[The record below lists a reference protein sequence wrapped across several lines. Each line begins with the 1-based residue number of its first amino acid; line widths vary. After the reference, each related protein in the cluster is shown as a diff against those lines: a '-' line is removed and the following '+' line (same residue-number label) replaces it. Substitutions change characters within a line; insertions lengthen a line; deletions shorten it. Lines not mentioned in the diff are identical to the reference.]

1 MAVISK
7 FKTQNSKLNLDF
19 PLITVIIPTF
29 NRYQFLLEAIESVES
44 QSYPNLE
51 IIVVDDG
58 STDETFSISKK
69 ENLKYIFQE
78 NKGPSAARNI
88 GAIAA
93 NGDWLA
99 FLDSDDL
106 WKPKKLMKQ
115 WESLANNPDYK
126 AVYTNEIWIRNGV
139 RINQCKKHQ
148 KHSGWIY
155 PKCLPLCII
164 SPSSILLHKN
174 LWKEVGGMDESL
186 PMAED
191 YDLWLRLSAK
201 HKFLFYDE
209 NLIIKR
215 AGHSDQLSIKWG
227 IDRYRVT
234 ALQKMLKNSELSN
247 ELKELTRAELLKKS
261 KVLATGFKKHGKVK
275 EAEFYEKIRGNC
287 KSIL

>member
-1 MAVISK
+1 M
-7 FKTQNSKLNLDF
+7 NL
-19 PLITVIIPTF
+19 PLISVIIPTF
-29 NRYQFLLEAIESVES
+29 NRFQFLLEAIESVES

-58 STDETFSISKK
+58 STDKTSTISNK
-69 ENLKYIFQE
+69 ENLKYIFQK
-78 NKGPSAARNI
+78 NQGPSAARNT
-88 GAIAA
+88 GAKIAK
-93 NGDWLA
+93 GDWLA

-115 WESLANNPDYK
+115 WEALNNNPDCK

-148 KHSGWIY
+148 KYSGWIY

-164 SPSSILLHKN
+164 SPSSILLHKK
-174 LWKEVGGMDESL
+174 LWEDAGGMDVSL

-191 YDLWLRLSAK
+191 YDLWLRLTLK
-201 HKFLFYDE
+201 HKFLFLDE

-234 ALQKMLKNSELSN
+234 ALLKMLKNSELSDEFKN
-247 ELKELTRAELLKKS
+247 LTRAELLKKS
-261 KVLATGFKKHGKVK
+261 KVLAIGFKKHEKLK
-275 EAEFYEKIRGNC
+275 EAEFYENICNT
-287 KSIL
+287 I